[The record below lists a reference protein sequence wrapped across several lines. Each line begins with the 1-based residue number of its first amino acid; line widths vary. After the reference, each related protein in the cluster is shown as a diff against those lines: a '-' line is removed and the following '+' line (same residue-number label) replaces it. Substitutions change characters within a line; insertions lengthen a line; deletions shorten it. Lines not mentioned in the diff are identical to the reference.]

1 MHIYLVS
8 KMLFGDGIISY
19 RKRCCGMSPGQTIN
33 QALNKTGY
41 FTEAG
46 IKTSQKTCSL
56 KN

>member
-1 MHIYLVS
+1 
-8 KMLFGDGIISY
+8 
-19 RKRCCGMSPGQTIN
+19 MSPSQTIN

-41 FTEAG
+41 FTQAG